1 MAQTYA
7 NYQVVSLSGNGFTN
21 NVFPFDTSNYRTA
34 TTVHQVFCLGTGVA
48 TIFPM
53 AGPSFVWSATTNT
66 SIDVLV
72 SAVTVSSG
80 TFIGFKA
87 RFELNPFYG
96 KGDRI

>member
-1 MAQTYA
+1 MSQTYA
-7 NYQVVSLSGNGFTN
+7 NYQVVSFAGGGATTN
-21 NVFPFDTSNYRTA
+21 VYPYDSSNYRTA
-34 TTVHQVFCLGTGVA
+34 TTLHQVFCLSTGVA
-48 TIFPM
+48 TIYPM

>member
-21 NVFPFDTSNYRTA
+21 NVFPFDSSNYRTA

-48 TIFPM
+48 TIYPM
-53 AGPSFVWSATTNT
+53 AGPSFIWSATTNT

>member
-1 MAQTYA
+1 MSLPYA
-7 NYQVVSLSGNGFTN
+7 NYQVVSFAGGGATT
-21 NVFPFDTSNYRTA
+21 NVFPFDSSNYRTG
-34 TTVHQVFCLGTGVA
+34 TTVHQIYCLSAGVA
-48 TIFPM
+48 TIYPM
-53 AGPSFVWSATTNT
+53 MGPRFIWSGGTNT

-96 KGDRI
+96 KGNQI

>member
-21 NVFPFDTSNYRTA
+21 NVFPYDSSNYRTA
-34 TTVHQVFCLGTGVA
+34 TTVHQIFCLGTGVA